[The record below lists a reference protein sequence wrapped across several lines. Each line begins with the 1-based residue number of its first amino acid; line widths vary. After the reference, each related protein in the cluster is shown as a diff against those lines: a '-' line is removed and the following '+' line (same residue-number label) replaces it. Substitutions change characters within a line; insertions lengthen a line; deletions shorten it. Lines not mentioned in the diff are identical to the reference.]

1 MNQPASSFTRPGREG
16 QMTPDEI
23 NAFLAQPLIC
33 HLACHDESGWPYVVP
48 VWFEWDGAGFWII
61 PRARSAWA
69 EYLRADP
76 RVALAIDEPGSGRR
90 VVGQGSAELVEA
102 PNVGGRWVEIGQ
114 RMAVRYR
121 GEAGRAYLQATLHQP
136 RWLFYVRPRRL
147 ITWKAPGWHEK
158 YAR

>member
-1 MNQPASSFTRPGREG
+1 MNQPAYSFTRPGSQGR
-16 QMTPDEI
+16 MTADEVR
-23 NAFLAQPLIC
+23 AFLDQPLIA
-33 HLACHDESGWPYVVP
+33 HLACHDAAGWPYVVP

-76 RVALAIDEPGSGRR
+76 RVGLAVDEPGTGGR
-90 VVGQGSAELVEA
+90 VVCQGSAELVEE
-102 PNVGGRWVEIGQ
+102 PNVGGRWVAIGE

-121 GEAGRAYLQATLHQP
+121 GEAGRVYLQATLNQP
-136 RWLFYVRPRRL
+136 RWLFYVRPRHL
-147 ITWKAPGWHEK
+147 ITWKGAGWHEK